1 MAGLRGFFIKSR
13 GKVADFAND
22 QRGVILPLVAL
33 TITAL
38 LGLGALALDASRYFD
53 LQTQL
58 QKAADAFALAG
69 AKELDGRPGVNGEGD
84 AISRAN
90 AAIQTL
96 MVSRNA
102 SSWGPAVTASTITY
116 YSALSGNDSAGI
128 GGGTTTTDPTQ
139 ARFVEVVVSPVSIN
153 SFFSLQLLGQAS

>member
-13 GKVADFAND
+13 SKVADFAKD

-33 TITAL
+33 TIVAL

-69 AKELDGRPGVNGEGD
+69 AKELDGRPG
-84 AISRAN
+84 AHARAD
-90 AAIQTL
+90 AAIQNLLVAT
-96 MVSRNA
+96 NA
-102 SSWGPAVTASTITY
+102 NMSAWG
-116 YSALSGNDSAGI
+116 L
-128 GGGTTTTDPTQ
+128 
-139 ARFVEVVVSPVSIN
+139 
-153 SFFSLQLLGQAS
+153 